1 MIERMAF
8 FIMERIEGM
17 DCKDRILSNS
27 YYDVITDFPIDLEG
41 LEQLDLCYVN
51 VDNLYNIA
59 YINRQSIRNVNEYI
73 FDYKSV
79 PKLYGL
85 MQAENAARGF
95 DPNSLIV
102 SGVTQ
107 AQREPLNLT
116 GRGVVICV
124 IDTGDCVCS
133 LSDGAFPENAQF
145 KAAGRSFEGLHIG

>member
-1 MIERMAF
+1 
-8 FIMERIEGM
+8 M
-17 DCKDRILSNS
+17 DCRDRIHSNS
-27 YYDVITDFPIDLEG
+27 YYDVITDFPIELEG
-41 LEQLDLCYVN
+41 LENLDLCYVN
-51 VDNLYNIA
+51 IDNLYNIA

-85 MQAENAARGF
+85 MQEESASRGF

-102 SGVTQ
+102 SGITQ

-133 LSDGAFPENAQF
+133 LSEGALPEDMRFGATSRECFNSYRD
-145 KAAGRSFEGLHIG
+145 KDWLAAPEKEAAK